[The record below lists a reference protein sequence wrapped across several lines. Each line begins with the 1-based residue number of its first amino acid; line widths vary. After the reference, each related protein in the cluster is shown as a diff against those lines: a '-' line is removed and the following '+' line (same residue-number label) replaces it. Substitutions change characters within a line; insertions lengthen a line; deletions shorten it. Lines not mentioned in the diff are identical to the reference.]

1 MDQLQVDS
9 PESAPTGPGCAYCG
23 LASPQCIAKCES
35 CSRWFCNGKSH
46 SAGSH
51 LVAHLVLSKHH
62 VVSLHE
68 ESALGAETL
77 ECYNCGSKNIFSL
90 GFVSAKHDSVV
101 VILCR
106 MPCAQSR
113 DINWETNEW
122 QALISDRQLLPWVAE
137 VPEAVR
143 KVSHDQITKLEAQWR
158 VNRDATI
165 EDIDRVDA
173 EADELMPVLLRYQ
186 DAYQYQNAF
195 APLVEA
201 EAICDKNLKES
212 QALEHISVT
221 WSTSH
226 NNNTVA
232 SFALSTHEK
241 SNLVVAVGDEIIL
254 HHHDGGFTEDTWSGK
269 GFIVSLPSARSEE
282 FSLELLPGNPEA
294 PVHATTGFTAEFV
307 WKGTSYSRMQKALR
321 VFATE
326 EESVSSFIYHKLLG
340 HEVVPVVFSTKAPKQ
355 LSVKRLARLNDSQAN
370 AVATVLQRP
379 LSLIQGPPGT
389 GKTVTSATIIY
400 HLVRLHKHKVLVC
413 APSNVAVDHLAHKLD
428 TIGIKVVRLT
438 ARSREDVDSSV
449 SELALHQQIERKAP
463 PKVKRLMKLKRDGE
477 KLSEG
482 KEKLI
487 LNTTRKI
494 ETDIIQNAEV
504 VCCTCVGAGDFRLNG
519 FNFRSVL
526 IDESTQATEPEV
538 LIPIVKGAKQVIL
551 VGDHQQLGPVIIDKK
566 AGEAGLKQSLF
577 ERLIALGHSPIR
589 LEVQYRMNPA
599 LSEFSSNMFYEGSLQ
614 NGVNSA
620 ERAWRGSTFPW
631 PVPDCPMMFWAN
643 YGKEEI
649 SGSGIS
655 YLNRVEAM
663 NVEKIIT
670 RLFKDGVR
678 PEQIGVVTPYE
689 GQRAYIVQYMSI
701 NSSLVDRRAQYADV
715 EVASVDAFQGREK
728 DFIILSCVRA
738 NEDRAIGFLKDPRRM
753 NVALTRAKYG
763 LVILGNPRSLSKD
776 NLWNYLLIHFRE
788 RGCLVDGPLDNL
800 QMSMVPLGNPNE
812 KKQRQEMPR
821 AAAQEFDTQSMLSYV
836 EESGALDDEQ
846 KWPRLNGDL
855 DEDMR
860 KAAEMF
866 AQRSKLS
873 HSDVKLILWL
883 IVQIKPFKY
892 VGDRTLSQSRKWDL
906 IQQRFEHERMKVSS
920 NHVVP
925 TVRTLQRQMAAALR
939 KAKNRKLA
947 SDYKPYA
954 VFEMLHPRSS
964 LPDLELAVLEL
975 HDLSEA
981 YKSGQMVGP
990 LPSHVKEEVDPHL
1003 GDFKRRRSSAAS
1015 QLSSSSAYSGYSS
1028 QISTERLES
1037 SSISEDPTTVGL
1049 LRNIMSENRRFHDE
1063 VVHMMRRHAAVMN
1076 SQLQKLTELMERPEH
1091 SPSPA
1096 GSDHMEAEIEGTQ
1109 PITEKT
1115 ETTET
1120 TEKAEVASQKPDN
1133 VPVKE
1138 EKVSSLRE
1146 VLNW

>member
-1 MDQLQVDS
+1 MTLQIPPHS
-9 PESAPTGPGCAYCG
+9 PLLDPLAHVLHPQTPSDRPACAYCG
-23 LASPQCIAKCES
+23 IDAANAVVKCEL
-35 CSRWFCNGKSH
+35 CNRWFCNGKLH
-46 SAGSH
+46 AAGSH
-51 LVAHLVLSKHH
+51 IVTHLVLLKHH
-62 VVSLHE
+62 VVSLHA

-77 ECYNCGSKNIFSL
+77 ECYNCGSRNIFML

-106 MPCAQSR
+106 MPCAQLR

-137 VPEAVR
+137 VPGEEAMVSAR
-143 KVSHDQITKLEAQWR
+143 KVSHEQITKLEAQWR
-158 VNRDATI
+158 LNRDATI
-165 EDIDRVDA
+165 EDLDKVDA
-173 EADELMPVLLRYQ
+173 ELEELMPVLLRYQ
-186 DAYQYQNAF
+186 DSYQYQNAF

-201 EAICDKNLKES
+201 EAVCDRNLKEL
-212 QALEHISVT
+212 QALEHISVA
-221 WSTSH
+221 WLMAE
-226 NNNTVA
+226 NGCPVA
-232 SFALSTHEK
+232 SFALLTHEK
-241 SNLVVAVGDEIIL
+241 ANLVVAVGDEIIL
-254 HHHDGGFTEDTWSGK
+254 HYREPGATDADTWAGK
-269 GFIVSLPSARSEE
+269 GFIVRLPSARLEE
-282 FSLELLPGNPEA
+282 FSLELFPNGGTPDTPP

-307 WKGTSYSRMQKALR
+307 WKGTSYQRMQKALR

-340 HEVVPVVFSTKAPKQ
+340 HEVVPVVFSTTTPKL
-355 LSVKRLARLNDSQAN
+355 LSVKRLAKLNGSQAN

-400 HLVRLHKHKVLVC
+400 HLVKLHKHKVLVC

-449 SELALHQQIERKAP
+449 SDLALHKQMEDLASRNLQKLMRQ
-463 PKVKRLMKLKRDGE
+463 KREGE
-477 KLSEG
+477 KLSEAG
-482 KEKLI
+482 EKSLYNGMRKLETELI
-487 LNTTRKI
+487 M
-494 ETDIIQNAEV
+494 NAEV
-504 VCCTCVGAGDFRLNG
+504 VCCTCVGAGDFRLSG

-577 ERLIALGHSPIR
+577 ERLIALGQLPIR

-614 NGVNSA
+614 NGVNLE
-620 ERAWRGSTFPW
+620 ERAWRGLTFPW
-631 PVPDCPMMFWAN
+631 PVPDCPMMFSAN

-678 PEQIGVVTPYE
+678 PDQIGVITPYE
-689 GQRAYIVQYMSI
+689 GQRAYIVQYMLI

-812 KKQRQEMPR
+812 KKQRQHDAPGPR
-821 AAAQEFDTQSMLSYV
+821 VHANDFDTQSMLSYV
-836 EESGALDDEQ
+836 GDDNLSSNVFSNDNEQ
-846 KWPRLNGDL
+846 KWPKLNGVEL

-866 AQRSKLS
+866 A
-873 HSDVKLILWL
+873 
-883 IVQIKPFKY
+883 
-892 VGDRTLSQSRKWDL
+892 
-906 IQQRFEHERMKVSS
+906 
-920 NHVVP
+920 
-925 TVRTLQRQMAAALR
+925 
-939 KAKNRKLA
+939 
-947 SDYKPYA
+947 
-954 VFEMLHPRSS
+954 
-964 LPDLELAVLEL
+964 
-975 HDLSEA
+975 
-981 YKSGQMVGP
+981 SG
-990 LPSHVKEEVDPHL
+990 
-1003 GDFKRRRSSAAS
+1003 
-1015 QLSSSSAYSGYSS
+1015 
-1028 QISTERLES
+1028 
-1037 SSISEDPTTVGL
+1037 
-1049 LRNIMSENRRFHDE
+1049 
-1063 VVHMMRRHAAVMN
+1063 
-1076 SQLQKLTELMERPEH
+1076 
-1091 SPSPA
+1091 
-1096 GSDHMEAEIEGTQ
+1096 
-1109 PITEKT
+1109 
-1115 ETTET
+1115 
-1120 TEKAEVASQKPDN
+1120 
-1133 VPVKE
+1133 
-1138 EKVSSLRE
+1138 
-1146 VLNW
+1146 LNL

>member
-1 MDQLQVDS
+1 MYPAAHDFFTMDQLQVDS

-23 LASPQCIAKCES
+23 LASPQCIAKCEL
-35 CSRWFCNGKSH
+35 CSRWFCNGKLH
-46 SAGSH
+46 LAGSH
-51 LVAHLVLSKHH
+51 LVAHLVLLKHH
-62 VVSLHE
+62 VVLLHE
-68 ESALGAETL
+68 ELALGAETL

-90 GFVSAKHDSVV
+90 GFVLAKHDSVV

-106 MPCAQSR
+106 MPCAQLR

-201 EAICDKNLKES
+201 EAICDKNLKEL

-221 WSTSH
+221 WLTSH

-269 GFIVSLPSARSEE
+269 GFIVSLPSARLEE

-307 WKGTSYSRMQKALR
+307 WKGTSYLRMQKALR

-438 ARSREDVDSSV
+438 ARLREDVDSLV

-463 PKVKRLMKLKRDGE
+463 PKVKRLMKLKRDSE

-577 ERLIALGHSPIR
+577 ERLIALGHLPIR

-614 NGVNSA
+614 NGVNLA
-620 ERAWRGSTFPW
+620 ERAWRGLTFPW

-689 GQRAYIVQYMSI
+689 GQRAYIVQYMLI
-701 NSSLVDRRAQYADV
+701 NLSLVDRRAQYADV

-866 AQRSKLS
+866 A
-873 HSDVKLILWL
+873 
-883 IVQIKPFKY
+883 
-892 VGDRTLSQSRKWDL
+892 
-906 IQQRFEHERMKVSS
+906 
-920 NHVVP
+920 
-925 TVRTLQRQMAAALR
+925 
-939 KAKNRKLA
+939 
-947 SDYKPYA
+947 
-954 VFEMLHPRSS
+954 
-964 LPDLELAVLEL
+964 
-975 HDLSEA
+975 
-981 YKSGQMVGP
+981 SG
-990 LPSHVKEEVDPHL
+990 
-1003 GDFKRRRSSAAS
+1003 
-1015 QLSSSSAYSGYSS
+1015 
-1028 QISTERLES
+1028 
-1037 SSISEDPTTVGL
+1037 
-1049 LRNIMSENRRFHDE
+1049 
-1063 VVHMMRRHAAVMN
+1063 
-1076 SQLQKLTELMERPEH
+1076 
-1091 SPSPA
+1091 
-1096 GSDHMEAEIEGTQ
+1096 
-1109 PITEKT
+1109 
-1115 ETTET
+1115 
-1120 TEKAEVASQKPDN
+1120 
-1133 VPVKE
+1133 
-1138 EKVSSLRE
+1138 
-1146 VLNW
+1146 LNL